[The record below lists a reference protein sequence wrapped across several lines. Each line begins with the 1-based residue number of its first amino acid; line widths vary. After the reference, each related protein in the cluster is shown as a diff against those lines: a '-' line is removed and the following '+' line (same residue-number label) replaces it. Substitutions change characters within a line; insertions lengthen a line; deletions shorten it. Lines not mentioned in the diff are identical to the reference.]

1 MRVRV
6 FLLLS
11 SFLYALHWKTHS
23 VIHTCFFLDNTTSCQ
38 PKVIQGHRKVTSRT
52 SQGHL
57 ILNYRL
63 LFTHNQ
69 MCFSNVIIKC
79 FVGKIM
85 IISPIWQI
93 CSKTKH
99 LQSTESAR
107 SHYGI
112 LIQFIWSIISGT
124 TLMIYSSN
132 TYSIIAIYCIIV
144 YNPTCLCLL

>member
-23 VIHTCFFLDNTTSCQ
+23 VIHTCFFLDNTTLSQ
-38 PKVIQGHRKVTSRT
+38 LKVIQGHHKVTSRT

-57 ILNYRL
+57 ILNHML

-69 MCFSNVIIKC
+69 ICFSNVIIKC
-79 FVGKIM
+79 FVGKTM
-85 IISPIWQI
+85 IISRIWQM

-107 SHYGI
+107 SHNGI
-112 LIQFIWSIISGT
+112 LIQFIWNITSGT
-124 TLMIYSSN
+124 TLTIYSSN
-132 TYSIIAIYCIIV
+132 DSIIAIYCIIV
-144 YNPTCLCLL
+144 YNPNCLSLL

>member
-1 MRVRV
+1 MSISNIFCICCHGYRPKVLSYHV
-6 FLLLS
+6 CECAFFSFLS

-38 PKVIQGHRKVTSRT
+38 LKVIQGHHKVTSRT

-57 ILNYRL
+57 ILNHML

-79 FVGKIM
+79 FVGKTM

-93 CSKTKH
+93 CSKRPKN
-99 LQSTESAR
+99 SAVL
-107 SHYGI
+107 SNSEHIDGKIGCYV
-112 LIQFIWSIISGT
+112 
-124 TLMIYSSN
+124 TLF
-132 TYSIIAIYCIIV
+132 V
-144 YNPTCLCLL
+144 R